1 MSDFPISP
9 LTSPCIQHT
18 VLVPLQPE
26 AEEEA
31 FAHVVQQDTLSPGIS
46 FTPAENTRK
55 TLHRPSAG
63 KEPLENAPPLLPAV
77 TARSAVTVPSCIAMD
92 MEIPTNTSEMQ
103 AENRSFPGARTDWKT
118 LTLSPPDIDRHYQE
132 EQRIFSQHEK
142 FKAEFDASFHE
153 GAESLPSSQE
163 LAAIKDYTGG
173 VFEHLNRYLRGNRTF
188 FQKLLAL
195 GTLGRYT
202 TALTS
207 SAKLITS
214 GLNRLP
220 AYQDKNVY
228 RATHLPDGAYHS
240 YTPGSVI
247 TEHGFTS
254 CSKTMKGIR
263 IQPGHVVFVIRSR
276 EGRDIQKFSIS
287 PHEEEVLFRPET
299 RFKVLSKETGETP
312 FGPARFVY
320 LEEMA

>member
-9 LTSPCIQHT
+9 ITSPCIQHT
-18 VLVPLQPE
+18 VLVPLQHE

-31 FAHVVQQDTLSPGIS
+31 FSPVEERATLSPGIS

-55 TLHRPSAG
+55 ALDRPPAG
-63 KEPLENAPPLLPAV
+63 KEPLEKAPTLLPAV
-77 TARSAVTVPSCIAMD
+77 TSPPAMTVPSCIPMD
-92 MEIPTNTSEMQ
+92 MEISTSAAEVQ
-103 AENRSFPGARTDWKT
+103 AESRSFPGARTDWKT
-118 LTLSPPDIDRHYQE
+118 MKLPPPEIDRHFQKA
-132 EQRIFSQHEK
+132 QRIFSQHEK
-142 FKAEFDASFHE
+142 FKAEFDTSLQ
-153 GAESLPSSQE
+153 GQAESLPSSQE

-228 RATHLPDGAYHS
+228 RATHIPDEAYNS
-240 YTPGSVI
+240 YKPGSVI

-263 IQPGHVVFVIRSR
+263 IQPSHVVFVIRSR